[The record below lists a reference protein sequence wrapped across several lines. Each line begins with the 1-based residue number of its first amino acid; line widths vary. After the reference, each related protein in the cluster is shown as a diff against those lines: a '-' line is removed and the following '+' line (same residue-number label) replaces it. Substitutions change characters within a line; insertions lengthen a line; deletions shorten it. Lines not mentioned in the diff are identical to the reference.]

1 MSRPRATSAGCVINQ
16 PVRRETDA
24 DATETNQFD
33 VTWIFCGKLSR
44 CPVRGA
50 TERAAIEETRT
61 NTELS
66 ALSTV
71 KLHGS
76 MAALRSAPR
85 SFRLGRHAEIP
96 CVTRRTESLQS
107 ASPRGAARLRPK
119 PVPKMKDPS
128 GGTTGRVKPYGRL
141 GWMGARAEY
150 SRWGGITAPTYIK
163 SQHARRT
170 FKTPC
175 DFFNLVFADDC
186 RKITAQQAISRRLR
200 PICPTPSMAGSRSV
214 PGSRKRYRQTG
225 QAPAFFLPR
234 ACRKPRQAEPPAR
247 RSPR

>member
-1 MSRPRATSAGCVINQ
+1 MELRSAPRSRKPAQIRSCQLYSRTSC
-16 PVRRETDA
+16 T
-24 DATETNQFD
+24 
-33 VTWIFCGKLSR
+33 
-44 CPVRGA
+44 
-50 TERAAIEETRT
+50 AAWP
-61 NTELS
+61 
-66 ALSTV
+66 
-71 KLHGS
+71 H
-76 MAALRSAPR
+76 SAPR

-96 CVTRRTESLQS
+96 CVTQTNGKS
-107 ASPRGAARLRPK
+107 AAGKPAGRAARRRPK

-128 GGTTGRVKPYGRL
+128 GGTTGRVKPYGAL
-141 GWMGARAEY
+141 GVDGRSRRIQPMGRDY
-150 SRWGGITAPTYIK
+150 RSHIDK
-163 SQHARRT
+163 SQHPRRT

-186 RKITAQQAISRRLR
+186 RKITARQAISRRLR

-225 QAPAFFLPR
+225 QAPGFFLPQ